1 MISKKEEDI
10 MVAPKPGT
18 SIPIKSY
25 KHNGHLHRT
34 WDRNLVLKS
43 TNTIIIGANDKVKVT
58 ESNGETW
65 TTKEPAIVYFHAEY
79 WFNIIGMLKDE
90 GIHYYCNLSSPF
102 LYDQGAIKYIDYD
115 LDIRVFPDMTYTLLD
130 EDEYAKHK
138 QEMKY
143 PKEIDRI
150 LYRHIDHVYQLIRQR
165 KGPFTPGFVDHWYE
179 RFLTYV

>member
-43 TNTIIIGANDKVKVT
+43 TNAIIIGANDKVKVT

-79 WFNIIGMLKDE
+79 WFNIIGIASQL
-90 GIHYYCNLSSPF
+90 YYLPLINLSSVFTFWTPHAWTIYIAAF
-102 LYDQGAIKYIDYD
+102 LLMFASYYTGAYLKKRSI
-115 LDIRVFPDMTYTLLD
+115 
-130 EDEYAKHK
+130 
-138 QEMKY
+138 
-143 PKEIDRI
+143 
-150 LYRHIDHVYQLIRQR
+150 
-165 KGPFTPGFVDHWYE
+165 
-179 RFLTYV
+179 